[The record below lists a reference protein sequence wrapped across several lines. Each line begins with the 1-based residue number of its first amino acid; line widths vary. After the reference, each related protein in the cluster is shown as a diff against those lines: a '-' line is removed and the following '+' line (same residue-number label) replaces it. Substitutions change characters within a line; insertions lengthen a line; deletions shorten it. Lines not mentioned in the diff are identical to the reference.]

1 MRPHDRWLD
10 QAWDD
15 LQFGRLGLE
24 AGYLAQTCFLSQQVI
39 EKCLKGYL
47 VFQGRLYPKTHKLA
61 DLWRLCEE
69 ILQELEPFERQ
80 FRVIDEYYI
89 PTRYPDAV
97 PGKGSTSPS
106 IDNAQEALGAAEK
119 VYTLIHSEVGSAGSG
134 ERR

>member
-1 MRPHDRWLD
+1 M
-10 QAWDD
+10 
-15 LQFGRLGLE
+15 
-24 AGYLAQTCFLSQQVI
+24 
-39 EKCLKGYL
+39 
-47 VFQGRLYPKTHKLA
+47 FQGRLYPKTHKLA

-106 IDNAQEALGAAEK
+106 IDNAREALEAAEK
-119 VYTLIHSEVGSAGSG
+119 VYSLIRSEVGSAGSLG
-134 ERR
+134 SGGDEINAPQPCCGT